1 MTTEERLRTIT
12 ENEHKV
18 YEAGARDMMAAI
30 QQYGARQSYNRGFAQ
45 WNSAAFYP
53 VYDIKPTGDS
63 GQIFYNMKN
72 PFDLT
77 ERLKEC
83 GVVFDTGGCTAF
95 GYAFMSSDIIRVPEI
110 DARNMDNV
118 NYMFTSAPSLV
129 TIDLLVL
136 KDDGS
141 QSFIDA
147 FSWSPNIQNIAIEG
161 IIGQKISFS
170 SATKMTRES
179 IESVIY
185 ALSPDTAGLTVT
197 LSKTAVNKAF
207 ATSGEANDG
216 TTSAEWLAL
225 IGTRSNWT
233 ISLV

>member
-30 QQYGARQSYNRGFAQ
+30 QQYGARQNYKRGFAE
-45 WNSAAFYP
+45 WNADAFYP
-53 VYDIKPTGDS
+53 VYDIKPAGDS
-63 GQIFYNMKN
+63 GQIFYNTKN

-83 GVVFDTGGCTAF
+83 GVAFDTGGCTAL

-129 TIDLLVL
+129 TIDLLSL

-141 QSFIDA
+141 QSFTDT

-161 IIGQKISFS
+161 IIGQKLSFL
-170 SATKMTRES
+170 SATKLTRAS
-179 IESVIY
+179 IESIIN
-185 ALSPDTAGLTVT
+185 ALSSTTTGLTLT

-207 ATSGEANDG
+207 ETSGEANDG
-216 TTSAEWLAL
+216 TASAEWLAL